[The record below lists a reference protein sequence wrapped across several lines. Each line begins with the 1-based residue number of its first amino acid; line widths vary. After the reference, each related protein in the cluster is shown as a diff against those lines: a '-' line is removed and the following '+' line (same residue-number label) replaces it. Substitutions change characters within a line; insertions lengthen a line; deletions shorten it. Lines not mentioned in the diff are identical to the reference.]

1 MKLSSPIMGEPRQC
15 AKAIATVISTRHPRP
30 RYLVGMDARALAT
43 MDRFTPTAL
52 KDRITRIA
60 LGL

>member
-1 MKLSSPIMGEPRQC
+1 MGEPQRC
-15 AKAIATVISTRHPRP
+15 ARIIATAVSTRHPRP
-30 RYLVGMDARALAT
+30 RYLVGMDARALVA

-52 KDRITRIA
+52 KDRVTRIA

>member
-1 MKLSSPIMGEPRQC
+1 MGEPRQC
-15 AKAIATVISTRHPRP
+15 ARVIRSVMSTRHPRP
-30 RYLVGMDARALAT
+30 RYLVGMDARALVA
-43 MDRFTPTAL
+43 MDRFTPTPL